1 MTEKSPTVTCR
12 SVCERLVAHDED
24 PESNGLRWNALAR
37 DARLALGQPDAE
49 DWRKLAQESGEANL
63 RICEQLDAANKRLD
77 RAERS
82 LRGAGWEDRGGEEWA
97 PPIGP
102 DPSPLLEQIA
112 KANKRVSDLSDPAVA
127 DHVGALRREV
137 SSLTHRLDESKRLAS
152 EWRKRAE
159 DAENTIANQNAL
171 LARSSTK
178 DVTIELGKMTQR
190 AEEAEA
196 EAVRLRKQR
205 DGTDVELS
213 KAMFLANWLLD
224 RLVERSA
231 V

>member
-12 SVCERLVAHDED
+12 SVCERLVKYASPRDVFCRA
-24 PESNGLRWNALAR
+24 ESLPGIIKEAR
-37 DARLALGQPDAE
+37 IALGQPDGDA
-49 DWRKLAQESGEANL
+49 DL
-63 RICEQLDAANKRLD
+63 RNEIRLLRDGAKEMQKHLDAANESRDEL
-77 RAERS
+77 RADVRS
-82 LRGAGWEDRGGEEWA
+82 LT
-97 PPIGP
+97 
-102 DPSPLLEQIA
+102 QQ
-112 KANKRVSDLSDPAVA
+112 
-127 DHVGALRREV
+127 
-137 SSLTHRLDESKRLAS
+137 LDESKRLAS
-152 EWRKRAE
+152 EWQKRAE